1 MNTTLRRTV
10 TGTAVLMLTAAAPL
24 LAHGGHESALGT
36 SAVLHFFAHTLG
48 SPLTWVVLV
57 AAAAVVAVTRV
68 RPSATTNR

>member
-1 MNTTLRRTV
+1 MNTTLRRTL

-36 SAVLHFFAHTLG
+36 SAVLHFLAHTLG

-57 AAAAVVAVTRV
+57 AAGALAAVTRV
-68 RPSATTNR
+68 RSAAASR